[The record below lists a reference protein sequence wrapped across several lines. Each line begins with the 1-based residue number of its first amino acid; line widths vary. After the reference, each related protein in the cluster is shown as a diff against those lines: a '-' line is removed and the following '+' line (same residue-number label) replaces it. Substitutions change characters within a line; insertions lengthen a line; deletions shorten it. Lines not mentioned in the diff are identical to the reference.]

1 MRALLLAGAQAAETI
16 ASLNLA
22 EAGDHLVFRPSLHGG
37 NYNLFHCSLPKLGI
51 TVSCVVNPD
60 DPESWRAATRP
71 STQAFFGESITNP
84 KRDIPDLRAIADV
97 AHAAGGAA
105 DHGQHRGHPLPDPVD
120 RVGCRHREAEL
131 PAHAREHF
139 GNLPHR
145 RIVTIPGQPIHEP
158 AARPSR

>member
-97 AHAAGGAA
+97 GQGSAGDRRCGPC
-105 DHGQHRGHPLPDPVD
+105 RG
-120 RVGCRHREAEL
+120 GCR
-131 PAHAREHF
+131 
-139 GNLPHR
+139 
-145 RIVTIPGQPIHEP
+145 
-158 AARPSR
+158 